1 MGHGAVGRGHGVGP
15 GTGHGARGFGTAHA
29 GPRAPA
35 LTGDGPSPLA
45 VRREA
50 PPPRGPCVEAS
61 PALLRRCSFRHV
73 HPEIF
78 RFSPKKA
85 KCLFFLCFSRGKTVG
100 GGTRKRN
107 CARVERPG
115 EGRDPREPPLPS
127 CAPPRRVQRIGRSR
141 DHVRAWEVPTRSASC
156 APSRG
161 RGHLRGAPPGPLLQT
176 RSTCPPTRPW
186 GATSRT
192 RRDCCPRASG
202 DSRSPVTYSRV
213 DTRTPSPRRGV
224 GRRLF

>member
-1 MGHGAVGRGHGVGP
+1 MQAGGAPPPRSSLGSDCSARGKAAGRGRGAGHGAVGRGRGAGHRAVGRGRGVGHGAVGRGHGVGP

-50 PPPRGPCVEAS
+50 PPLRGPCVEAS

-115 EGRDPREPPLPS
+115 EGRDPREPP
-127 CAPPRRVQRIGRSR
+127 
-141 DHVRAWEVPTRSASC
+141 
-156 APSRG
+156 
-161 RGHLRGAPPGPLLQT
+161 
-176 RSTCPPTRPW
+176 
-186 GATSRT
+186 
-192 RRDCCPRASG
+192 CPRAPPHAVCRESAA
-202 DSRSPVTYSRV
+202 
-213 DTRTPSPRRGV
+213 RGTT
-224 GRRLF
+224 